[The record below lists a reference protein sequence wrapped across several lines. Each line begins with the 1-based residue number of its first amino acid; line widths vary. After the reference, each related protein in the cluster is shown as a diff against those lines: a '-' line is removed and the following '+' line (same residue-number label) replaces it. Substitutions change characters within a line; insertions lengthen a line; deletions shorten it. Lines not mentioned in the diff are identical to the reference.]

1 MSLGRPGR
9 WTSPAEIAV
18 VTPPFM
24 PESMKSM
31 VRWRGVKSPK
41 TGWTCESISPGSTVV
56 PRAVGVEAVH
66 RPRIVELRL
75 LARECL
81 HGQALALGHRGD
93 VDDGVGD
100 ERGLD
105 EQAVGPPPAI
115 DRNRRQKSYP
125 RPRRA
130 TAAPG
135 RDERWGVWGAISGPP
150 IQTDRYARRSDS
162 SASRVAIVPSKR
174 IWPFSMM

>member
-1 MSLGRPGR
+1 HVELGDVERLGE
-9 WTSPAEIAV
+9 TADAPAV
-18 VTPPFM
+18 Q
-24 PESMKSM
+24 
-31 VRWRGVKSPK
+31 
-41 TGWTCESISPGSTVV
+41 
-56 PRAVGVEAVH
+56 RAVGVEAVH

-81 HGQALALGHRGD
+81 HGQALAPGHRGD
-93 VDDGVGD
+93 VDDGAGD

-115 DRNRRQKSYP
+115 DRNRPQKSYP
-125 RPRRA
+125 RPRRATAAPGRDERWGSRRATATPGRDERWGARRA